1 MDEKINYS
9 NYTLEDLQSA
19 LAGIDREAYPERA
32 EELAKLVAEREQSH
46 PEEADD
52 PKADGKI
59 AGRVDRLFAVI
70 IDGFIALLYMLP
82 FMYYIGFEQ
91 FEDPSF
97 KTTLGLM
104 AYGIVLYVLVHGYF
118 LDKFGQ
124 TIGKNIMRIR
134 IENLDGTKA
143 SISTIILKR
152 SLPMQLLSLVPGVG
166 QGLAGLIDPLFIF
179 GKERRCIHD
188 YVAKTKVS
196 YAST

>member
-19 LAGIDREAYPERA
+19 LAGIDRDASPERA
-32 EELAKLVAEREQSH
+32 EELEKLVAEREQSH
-46 PEEADD
+46 PEEVNDE
-52 PKADGKI
+52 KADGKI
-59 AGRVDRLFAVI
+59 AGRADRLFAVI
-70 IDGFIALLYMLP
+70 IDGIIALFYIVP
-82 FMYYIGFEQ
+82 FMFYIGIDQ
-91 FEDPSF
+91 MEDPSF
-97 KTTLGLM
+97 KYTLGLM

-152 SLPMQLLSLVPGVG
+152 SLPMHLLSIVPVIG
-166 QGLAGLIDPLFIF
+166 QGLAGFVDPLFIF

-188 YVAKTKVS
+188 YIAKTKVS